1 MNHIFAD
8 FALQYHADLHS
19 KNEEEAEYFAERM
32 GIIGVDTND
41 PDVRDNIAR
50 NSIKFL
56 MENMNNEELAELISS
71 CAELLRYRTRFY
83 GKKERSCLIE
93 AASLLDRAAH
103 QLEE

>member
-1 MNHIFAD
+1 MNNLFSD
-8 FALQYHADLHS
+8 FALTYHGELHTHD
-19 KNEEEAEYFAERM
+19 EDAAEQFAMSM
-32 GIIGVDTND
+32 GMIGVDTND

-50 NSIKFL
+50 NFIRYL
-56 MENMNNEELAELISS
+56 VENMNNEELADLISS
-71 CAELLRYRTRFY
+71 CAELLKYRTRFY